1 MAAPVFV
8 SADAT
13 QQVLKWPDMIE
24 SLRAAYSVE
33 LSPANNPPRAVARG
47 DGNWLRALASIPPAG
62 RFMGTKVFGLSRQLS
77 VNYLITLFDQDTGE
91 IAGLVDGYHVTALR
105 TGATSAVAIDRMA
118 PAGSA
123 SVGVLGSGTEAR
135 SHLQA
140 TAAVREISAVK
151 VFSPT
156 PANRERFAG
165 DFTDQLGAPCT
176 TVASAQ
182 EAVEGSDI
190 VIAAA
195 RSSDEAPILL
205 GDWLVP
211 ETLVVSIGSTL
222 PEQHEIDTRVIEVCD
237 LIVCDMIEEVVHETG
252 DFLDAQKADV
262 AFDDKL
268 ASLNELVRGSLDDR
282 LAAARQPM
290 FKSIGSAIQDIAVAE
305 LAFNRAIEQGLG
317 VELPIEFLTKRA

>member
-1 MAAPVFV
+1 MATPIFV

-13 QQVLKWPDMIE
+13 QQVLTWPDMIE
-24 SLRAAYSVE
+24 SLRAAYAVE

-62 RFMGTKVFGLSRQLS
+62 RFMGTKVFGLSRQFS

-118 PAGSA
+118 PAGPVT
-123 SVGVLGSGTEAR
+123 VGVLGSGTEAR

-140 TAAVREISAVK
+140 AAAIREISSVK

-156 PANRERFAG
+156 SANRERFAD
-165 DFTDQLGAPCT
+165 DFESQLGVPCRA
-176 TVASAQ
+176 VSSAQ
-182 EAVEGSDI
+182 EAVEGGDI

-195 RSSDEAPILL
+195 RSNDETPILH

-211 ETLVVSIGSTL
+211 ETLVVSVGSTM
-222 PEQHEIDTRVIEVCD
+222 PEQHEIDSRTVEVCD
-237 LIVCDMIEEVVHETG
+237 LIVCDMIDEVVEETG
-252 DFLDAQKADV
+252 DFLDARKAGV
-262 AFDDKL
+262 AFEDKL

-305 LAFNRAIEQGLG
+305 LAFNRAVEQGLG
-317 VELPIEFLTKRA
+317 VELPIEFLLKRA